1 MRLYVVSALVI
12 AFLAILFALQNTNLV
27 TIQLFVW
34 EYQQSLALVLLGTL
48 AIGVILGLLV
58 SVPTVIRRNV
68 RISRQQTQVESLL
81 QQVDEKTQAVQSEAQ
96 KTTVLHQEYEEKLNQ
111 LGLLEPTTAL
121 LRRDLLPTAI
131 AAQLQQLRSRS
142 PEGQTTTFG
151 VLTFKVLPG
160 LPGQDTATEVM
171 AAVAKIL
178 AQRSTPT
185 TRWYSNGQGSFAATV
200 PGLTPKAMTQYAED
214 LQATVLEQLPSLVEA
229 QNGDTNVAVGGAIAD
244 VSQATD
250 GQPLIQ
256 TAEQAVETALQRG
269 RNRVKISQLA

>member
-96 KTTVLHQEYEEKLNQ
+96 KTTVLHQEYEAKLNQ

-131 AAQLQQLRSRS
+131 AAQLQQLRSRA
-142 PEGQTTTFG
+142 PEGPTTTFG

-214 LQATVLEQLPSLVEA
+214 LQATVLAQLPSLVEA
-229 QNGDTNVAVGGAIAD
+229 QNGDANVAVGGAIAD

-250 GQPLIQ
+250 GQPLIE